1 MHTLSPDDLVH
12 HPARL
17 LEGAAQ
23 GEASLVVRDG
33 QPLLLAIPLGEGFD
47 TAEVR
52 LELAAHLY
60 DSGRISLGLA
70 ARLAGKSYAEMMDE
84 LGRRGIATIRLEP
97 GELEREL
104 AGFPH

>member
-1 MHTLSPDDLVH
+1 MQTLSPDELVH
-12 HPARL
+12 HPSRL
-17 LEGAAQ
+17 LDDAAQ
-23 GEASLVVRDG
+23 GHASLVVRDG

-47 TAEVR
+47 AAEVR
-52 LELAAHLY
+52 LELAARLY

-70 ARLAGKSYAEMMDE
+70 ARLAGKTYGEMMDE
-84 LGRRGIATIRLEP
+84 LGQRGIATIRLEP